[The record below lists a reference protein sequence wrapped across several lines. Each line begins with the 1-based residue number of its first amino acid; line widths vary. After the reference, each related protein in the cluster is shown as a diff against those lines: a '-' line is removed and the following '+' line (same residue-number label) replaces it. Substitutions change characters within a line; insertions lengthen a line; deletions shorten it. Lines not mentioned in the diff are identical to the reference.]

1 MPSIQ
6 IAAPLRSIKRAVGF
20 AALAITLTACGEKLS
35 REDFA
40 AAVKDKTTADV
51 QSAMGKP
58 HAVDES
64 AAGMVKWT
72 YKSKTF
78 STGDSATK
86 LDKQTIVV
94 FQQRDPNAPATVA
107 DVQYD

>member
-1 MPSIQ
+1 MPN
-6 IAAPLRSIKRAVGF
+6 IAPPSRLRSIKRALAF
-20 AALAITLTACGEKLS
+20 AALGMILGACGEKLS

-64 AAGMVKWT
+64 VAGTVKWT

-78 STGDSATK
+78 STGEATK
-86 LDKQTIVV
+86 MDNQAIVV
-94 FQQRDPNAPATVA
+94 FQQRDPKSPATVA